1 MDEVKTL
8 KAKIKM
14 VKAGLKKTANVRV
27 HADVPRWAYLQGL
40 IARGDRR
47 VADILLLAH
56 KNQGNWPQTFKASPI
71 NPHFYVHRER
81 NPDERF
87 PWDFIDHGLDKA
99 YLLKEYRRAL
109 AGRTSAP
116 CPADPTRCSI
126 CGVCEGKPAV

>member
-1 MDEVKTL
+1 
-8 KAKIKM
+8 M
-14 VKAGLKKTANVRV
+14 VQTGLKKTANVRV

-47 VADILLLAH
+47 VADILMLAH
-56 KNQGNWPQTFKASPI
+56 QNQGNWPQTFKASPV

-81 NPDERF
+81 DPDERF

-116 CPADPTRCSI
+116 CPVDPSTCSL
-126 CGVCEGKPAV
+126 CGVCEGKPEAG